1 MSTLFCPTSVKSE
14 ECHAIEG
21 WSAKS
26 SFQVIK
32 EERDGHYIC
41 SISGYIGKDPLISDE
56 GAWNCRLESSSYQHD
71 QEYFD
76 VVLLRPAKV
85 STTIDHKVERAD
97 RGSNAEMFVTDV
109 AEISCTAED
118 ALPKPKIQWLLN
130 NNIIDFN
137 SNVFS
142 DRFRLIESEGPSQ
155 RQQDSWYQVQK
166 ISYIAD
172 SRDNDKVLQCQVE
185 QVDDQGDIAR
195 QSNGNAKYTL
205 FIKSI
210 PPLDAMAIGS
220 ISGVIIILILAL
232 LLLGFAWHTRR
243 WCFASPKPIV
253 VRMDMEEG
261 GAGGFDVGSGE
272 YIPLLPLKDD
282 QVNQVTKY
290 QTHLIMLANRLA
302 ENPDSKDTADQTNS
316 LARETANLM
325 KNMASHEENILVKNR
340 FLDAAKGLTDSVG
353 ELLTASEHCSARP
366 GDGQARHLCQG
377 AAHQVHTQAAESV
390 TIVKTILILR
400 QLEAAA
406 RQAVAAAKHSLEL
419 TKDINIPKDLSDL
432 ITQLNVVTQVLEER
446 IENFAES
453 PSLADSQSY
462 LVIASK
468 RFLPPAEK

>member
-205 FIKSI
+205 FIKVTLTRDKMLAGPNIYLLFQSI
-210 PPLDAMAIGS
+210 PAAPPLDAMAIGS

-232 LLLGFAWHTRR
+232 LLLCFAWHTRR
-243 WCFASPKPIV
+243 WCFASPGRPSQPPNIV
-253 VRMDMEEG
+253 
-261 GAGGFDVGSGE
+261 
-272 YIPLLPLKDD
+272 
-282 QVNQVTKY
+282 
-290 QTHLIMLANRLA
+290 
-302 ENPDSKDTADQTNS
+302 
-316 LARETANLM
+316 
-325 KNMASHEENILVKNR
+325 
-340 FLDAAKGLTDSVG
+340 
-353 ELLTASEHCSARP
+353 
-366 GDGQARHLCQG
+366 
-377 AAHQVHTQAAESV
+377 
-390 TIVKTILILR
+390 
-400 QLEAAA
+400 
-406 RQAVAAAKHSLEL
+406 
-419 TKDINIPKDLSDL
+419 
-432 ITQLNVVTQVLEER
+432 
-446 IENFAES
+446 
-453 PSLADSQSY
+453 
-462 LVIASK
+462 
-468 RFLPPAEK
+468 

>member
-205 FIKSI
+205 FIKVTLTPRPAGWSQHI
-210 PPLDAMAIGS
+210 FTVSEHPRSTAFGRDGDRFHLWRHHYSNPGTLVARFC
-220 ISGVIIILILAL
+220 LAHQTMVL
-232 LLLGFAWHTRR
+232 
-243 WCFASPKPIV
+243 C
-253 VRMDMEEG
+253 
-261 GAGGFDVGSGE
+261 
-272 YIPLLPLKDD
+272 LP
-282 QVNQVTKY
+282 
-290 QTHLIMLANRLA
+290 
-302 ENPDSKDTADQTNS
+302 E
-316 LARETANLM
+316 
-325 KNMASHEENILVKNR
+325 
-340 FLDAAKGLTDSVG
+340 TDSG
-353 ELLTASEHCSARP
+353 Q
-366 GDGQARHLCQG
+366 DGHGGGRSWRVRRGQWG
-377 AAHQVHTQAAESV
+377 VHAV
-390 TIVKTILILR
+390 T
-400 QLEAAA
+400 
-406 RQAVAAAKHSLEL
+406 S
-419 TKDINIPKDLSDL
+419 S
-432 ITQLNVVTQVLEER
+432 
-446 IENFAES
+446 
-453 PSLADSQSY
+453 
-462 LVIASK
+462 
-468 RFLPPAEK
+468 